1 MKPHRFHA
9 SILTLFFFLLFSCEK
24 NPLIQEEKIH
34 TTESKDSDHITV
46 LAPPEIEPEP
56 EPKETEVIKNELP
69 LEPKKAN
76 SDSLRVV
83 ISEKE
88 SQPEEPQFS
97 NELLAVVKNW
107 TKIPKSVFPARPVLA
122 STSVHLIAKSS
133 SGQVIATTNA
143 SAGSELQVLGIKGHT
158 LIVANANNSKLR
170 GEVDIDLTDFKQ
182 LLAYRFEL
190 NQKKKAEKL
199 LNQQDQ
205 KTKKNTV
212 EISKPVSNR
221 SSPKVEIP
229 DPLDFG
235 HGRFC
240 ICKDCRD
247 KRLAKTGSLKTGFG
261 LEP

>member
-9 SILTLFFFLLFSCEK
+9 SILTLSFFLFFACEK
-24 NPLIQEEKIH
+24 IPLSQEEKSSP
-34 TTESKDSDHITV
+34 TDQDLKQVTD
-46 LAPPEIEPEP
+46 LAPPEIESKTDLSES
-56 EPKETEVIKNELP
+56 EYTKKESP
-69 LEPKKAN
+69 LEPKKAKGEP
-76 SDSLRVV
+76 LPVV
-83 ISEKE
+83 IHEMD

-97 NELLAVVKNW
+97 SELLAVVKNW
-107 TKIPKSVFPARPVLA
+107 TKIPKSVFPARPILA
-122 STSVHLIAKSS
+122 STSVELIAKSS
-133 SGQVIATTNA
+133 SGLVIATSNA
-143 SAGSELQVLGIKGHT
+143 SAGSELQVLGMKGNT

-190 NQKKKAEKL
+190 NQKKKEERL
-199 LNQQDQ
+199 LNQQDP
-205 KTKKNTV
+205 KTKKNPV
-212 EISKPVSNR
+212 QISKPILKR